1 MVHTGT
7 KMRLSRILS
16 AVTVPSGVALLA
28 VTWIYIRTGPAFG
41 GIIWYLCA
49 LAFLVLIPVLP
60 YLIPR
65 MNRAGRAP
73 ARDTERRTAIIV
85 GVLSYAAGTAVSWAF
100 DAPLT
105 ARTIFTAYFLSGLVL
120 SAVNALFR
128 FKASGHACGVTGP
141 ATLLAYYVG
150 LRAALV
156 AASALPL
163 VFWSRL
169 TLRRHTLSQLLAGSV
184 IGICSTLTVLVVL

>member
-1 MVHTGT
+1 MHPTT

-16 AVTVPSGVALLA
+16 IVTVPPGVALFA

-41 GIIWYLCA
+41 GIIWYLCG
-49 LAFLVLIPVLP
+49 LAFLVVIPVLP
-60 YLIPR
+60 YLMPC
-65 MNRAGRAP
+65 MTRAGRAQ
-73 ARDTERRTAIIV
+73 ARDAERRTAIVV
-85 GVLSYAAGTAVSWAF
+85 GVSSYAAGATVAWGF

-105 ARTIFTAYFLSGLVL
+105 AKIIFSAYFFSGLVL

-128 FKASGHACGVTGP
+128 FKASGHACGVAGP